1 MSGFIFS
8 SDFGKTLLVGISQFL
23 TVVRGI
29 LSWGQEHLLLR
40 IIGAALIFAFFL
52 LLKSLIAKVILKN
65 IEWFILKHQPKIKQK
80 ILAEIERPISF
91 IPVIL
96 GIYVSLEYL
105 MPDMD
110 LKYKVPLFLS
120 LGSISFFWIIYNLI
134 HPIAYFFNK
143 VAKLNT
149 AIMEWIVRLIR
160 LTLVLVG
167 LASVLEMWGIQIA
180 PIIAGL
186 GLFGMAVALGA
197 QDMFK
202 NILAGLAIV
211 SEKRFKVG
219 EFIRLNNDVEGIV
232 EHIGFRSTLIRRF
245 DKAPIYV
252 PNADLADAAV
262 VNFSERNNRRISWK
276 VGLEYRTT
284 ANQLRYIRNEVEA
297 FVLRDNAYSR
307 PPESPIQV
315 RLDSFGESSVT
326 LMIYCFTATKG
337 WEDYLRAKEKLVLCV
352 KEVVEAAGAAFAFPS
367 QSLYI
372 EQLLE
377 DRSLRGKVKAP
388 YLTKSEEVAKKNK
401 SKLKD
406 VGPIGEDY

>member
-1 MSGFIFS
+1 
-8 SDFGKTLLVGISQFL
+8 
-23 TVVRGI
+23 R
-29 LSWGQEHLLLR
+29 
-40 IIGAALIFAFFL
+40 
-52 LLKSLIAKVILKN
+52 
-65 IEWFILKHQPKIKQK
+65 

-91 IPVIL
+91 LPVIL
-96 GIYVSLEYL
+96 GVYASLEYL

-110 LKYKVPLFLS
+110 LKYKVPLFMS
-120 LGSISFFWIIYNLI
+120 LGSIFFFWVIYNLI
-134 HPIAYFFNK
+134 HPIAYFFNT

-149 AIMEWIVRLIR
+149 AILEWVVRLIR

-219 EFIRLNNDVEGIV
+219 EIIRLSNDVEGVV

-245 DKAPIYV
+245 DKAPVYV

-262 VNFSERNNRRISWK
+262 VNFSERNNRRISWRI
-276 VGLEYRTT
+276 GLEYRTT
-284 ANQLRYIRNEVEA
+284 ADQLRYIRNEIEA
-297 FVLRDNAYSR
+297 FILKNNMYSQ

-326 LMIYCFTATKG
+326 LMIYCFTTTKV
-337 WEDYLRAKEKLVLCV
+337 WEDYLRAKEQLVLRV

-377 DRSLRGKVKAP
+377 DRSMRGKVPRAH
-388 YLTKSEEVAKKNK
+388 LAQSEQVAKKNK
-401 SKLKD
+401 PKLKD
-406 VGPIGEDY
+406 VGRIGEDY